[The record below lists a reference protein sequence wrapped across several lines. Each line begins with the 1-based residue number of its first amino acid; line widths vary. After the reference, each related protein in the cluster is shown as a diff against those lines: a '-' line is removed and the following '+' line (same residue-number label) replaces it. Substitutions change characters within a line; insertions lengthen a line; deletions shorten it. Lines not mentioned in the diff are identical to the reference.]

1 LPQSKKQMEVTGKLV
16 QVTIPEEVT
25 MKNGNTFIKCHAIL
39 ETEGNYP
46 KKIAV
51 NLPKTELIEKLTK
64 LKLGEIVTISVNV
77 ESKEFNGKWFT
88 EVKGWKI

>member
-1 LPQSKKQMEVTGKLV
+1 MEITGKLV
-16 QVTIPEEVT
+16 QVTTPEEVR

-46 KKIAV
+46 KKRAV
-51 NLPKTELIEKLTK
+51 SLPKTDLIEKVSK
-64 LKLGEIVTISVNV
+64 LRIGELVTISVNV

>member
-1 LPQSKKQMEVTGKLV
+1 MEVVTGKLM
-16 QVTIPEEVT
+16 QVTTPEELT

-51 NLPKTELIEKLTK
+51 SLPNTDLIEKVSK
-64 LKLGEIVTISVNV
+64 LRIGELVTISVNV

-88 EVKGWKI
+88 EVKAWKI

>member
-1 LPQSKKQMEVTGKLV
+1 MEVVTGKLM
-16 QVTIPEEVT
+16 QVTTPEELT

-51 NLPKTELIEKLTK
+51 SLPKTELIEKVTK
-64 LKLGEIVTISVNV
+64 LRIGELVTISVNV
-77 ESKEFNGKWFT
+77 ESKEYNGKWFT
-88 EVKGWKI
+88 EVKAWKI

>member
-1 LPQSKKQMEVTGKLV
+1 MEIKAKLIEVTEPQELTTKAGKSY
-16 QVTIPEEVT
+16 
-25 MKNGNTFIKCHAIL
+25 IKCLAIL

-51 NLPKTELIEKLTK
+51 SLPKTELIEKVTK
-64 LKLGEIVTISVNV
+64 LRIGELVTISVNV